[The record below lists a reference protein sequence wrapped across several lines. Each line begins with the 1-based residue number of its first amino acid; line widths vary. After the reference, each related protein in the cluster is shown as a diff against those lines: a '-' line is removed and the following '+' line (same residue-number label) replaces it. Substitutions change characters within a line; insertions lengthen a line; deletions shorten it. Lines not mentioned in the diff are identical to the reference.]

1 MKKRLISVLLTVC
14 LVVALF
20 SCLSV
25 EAAAADTVKYTLKSG
40 DTVYGVCQSLGID
53 FYANYTWITK
63 TNNIK
68 SYANLKVGTV
78 ITLPAPGSK
87 PADTIT
93 GGSAVS
99 GSANDKTLL
108 SGDFISGYLIT
119 HPMASGETVYSV
131 CSALGIDFYANSDKI
146 SKLSGIKSYNR
157 VPVGKLVYLPV
168 TTTPAAGTSC
178 IKIVA
183 HKIVSGDTTYGI
195 CNSYGISYTAS
206 LSMLKILNNKD
217 NMGAI
222 KAGQLLYLP
231 VPTTIAASSGGST
244 GGSGGSTGGSGGSGS
259 ASTSDGKTYSIY
271 TNTTNHGSFEVQ
283 VGGKAVTTAVSG
295 TKVTVKATPADNY
308 KLGSISVTKDG
319 ASVAAVGADGSF
331 TMPNS
336 NVRISVTFVSGTDNT
351 IYRGSATNG
360 SFKTLV
366 NGAEADKAAGG
377 QTVTI
382 VASPAYG
389 YELDTMKV
397 TYNSGADSVPVTN
410 GSFTMPGNAV
420 KVDVSF
426 KAAAKHA
433 LTKGSLSNGSIDFQI
448 NGASVSEADSG
459 ETVKIVDSPAAGYK
473 LGSVTVAKTG
483 DSSVTVPVNNGS
495 FVMPEFDVTVSASFT
510 GTSYTV
516 FITEPSNG
524 TLSVKVN
531 GADTTKAA
539 MGDTVKI
546 LAAPADGYEIDKIS
560 ITKDGAEV
568 ATMAGDGTFTMPGM
582 NVRVTVTFKAK
593 T

>member
-231 VPTTIAASSGGST
+231 VPTTIAAS
-244 GGSGGSTGGSGGSGS
+244 SGGSTGGSGGSGS

-524 TLSVKVN
+524 TLSVKVK

>member
-1 MKKRLISVLLTVC
+1 
-14 LVVALF
+14 
-20 SCLSV
+20 
-25 EAAAADTVKYTLKSG
+25 
-40 DTVYGVCQSLGID
+40 
-53 FYANYTWITK
+53 
-63 TNNIK
+63 
-68 SYANLKVGTV
+68 
-78 ITLPAPGSK
+78 
-87 PADTIT
+87 
-93 GGSAVS
+93 
-99 GSANDKTLL
+99 
-108 SGDFISGYLIT
+108 
-119 HPMASGETVYSV
+119 MASGETVYSV

-244 GGSGGSTGGSGGSGS
+244 GGSGGSGS

-336 NVRISVTFVSGTDNT
+336 NVRISMTFVSDTDNT
-351 IYRGSATNG
+351 IYKSSATNG

-426 KAAAKHA
+426 KTAAKHT

-448 NGASVSEADSG
+448 NGASVS
-459 ETVKIVDSPAAGYK
+459 
-473 LGSVTVAKTG
+473 
-483 DSSVTVPVNNGS
+483 
-495 FVMPEFDVTVSASFT
+495 
-510 GTSYTV
+510 
-516 FITEPSNG
+516 
-524 TLSVKVN
+524 
-531 GADTTKAA
+531 
-539 MGDTVKI
+539 
-546 LAAPADGYEIDKIS
+546 
-560 ITKDGAEV
+560 
-568 ATMAGDGTFTMPGM
+568 
-582 NVRVTVTFKAK
+582 
-593 T
+593 

>member
-1 MKKRLISVLLTVC
+1 M
-14 LVVALF
+14 
-20 SCLSV
+20 

-231 VPTTIAASSGGST
+231 VPTTIAASSGGS
-244 GGSGGSTGGSGGSGS
+244 GSTGGSTGGSGGSGS

-331 TMPNS
+331 TMP
-336 NVRISVTFVSGTDNT
+336 
-351 IYRGSATNG
+351 
-360 SFKTLV
+360 
-366 NGAEADKAAGG
+366 
-377 QTVTI
+377 
-382 VASPAYG
+382 
-389 YELDTMKV
+389 
-397 TYNSGADSVPVTN
+397 
-410 GSFTMPGNAV
+410 GNAV

-426 KAAAKHA
+426 KTAAKHT

-582 NVRVTVTFKAK
+582 NVRVTITFKAK

>member
-231 VPTTIAASSGGST
+231 VPTTIAAS
-244 GGSGGSTGGSGGSGS
+244 SGGSTGGSGGSGS

>member
-244 GGSGGSTGGSGGSGS
+244 GGSGGSGS

-483 DSSVTVPVNNGS
+483 DISVTVPVNNGS

-539 MGDTVKI
+539 MGDAVKI

>member
-1 MKKRLISVLLTVC
+1 
-14 LVVALF
+14 
-20 SCLSV
+20 
-25 EAAAADTVKYTLKSG
+25 
-40 DTVYGVCQSLGID
+40 
-53 FYANYTWITK
+53 
-63 TNNIK
+63 
-68 SYANLKVGTV
+68 
-78 ITLPAPGSK
+78 
-87 PADTIT
+87 
-93 GGSAVS
+93 
-99 GSANDKTLL
+99 
-108 SGDFISGYLIT
+108 
-119 HPMASGETVYSV
+119 MASGETVYSV

-426 KAAAKHA
+426 KTAAKHT

-483 DSSVTVPVNNGS
+483 DISVTVPVNNGS